1 MPLASKDSFP
11 GKHDAGAKQA
21 ERGTGP
27 ILLSF
32 GITARVLS
40 LLSSIRFVPCL
51 DFPPFHVCKSFRRRR
66 PRGGNAARIA
76 PNAAERRMDEAT
88 LRFAKRL
95 PHLFASS
102 ILCDF

>member
-1 MPLASKDSFP
+1 MPPAPKDSFP

-21 ERGTGP
+21 ERGIGP

-40 LLSSIRFVPCL
+40 LLSSIRFASGL